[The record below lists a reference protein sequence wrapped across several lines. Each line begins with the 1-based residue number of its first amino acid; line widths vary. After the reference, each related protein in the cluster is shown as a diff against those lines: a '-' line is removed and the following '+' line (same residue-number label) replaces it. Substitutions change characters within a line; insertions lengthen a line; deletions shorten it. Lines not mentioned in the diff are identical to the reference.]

1 MDWSEPGV
9 EQVTANIFRVP
20 VPLPNDGLR
29 AVNVYALCS
38 GDGVVLVDG
47 GWAFAGS
54 LTHLETGLRQIGR
67 RLDDVRQV
75 LVTHAHRDHYTQ
87 AAALRQRRAGTQI
100 TLGEGERGNIE
111 EMIAAGRENRVT
123 RRFAAL
129 DVAGSDR
136 LIAWAADG
144 ATPVGEGWE
153 PPDVWAKDGTE
164 CVAGEVVLRVIATP
178 GHTTGHV
185 VYRDAAG
192 GLLFAGDHVLP
203 RITPS
208 IGFEAAPVRWP
219 LRDYLDSLALMLTLP
234 DTRLLPAHGPVTA
247 SVHDRV
253 RELLA
258 HHDARLRSTLRAVAD
273 GARTGYETAGRLPW
287 TRRSR
292 PLDELDAFNQCL
304 AVSETMAHL
313 DVLVLRGQLH
323 CTQREDG
330 ARRYAV
336 R

>member
-1 MDWSEPGV
+1 MDWSEPCA
-9 EQVTANIFRVP
+9 EQVAPNIFRVP

-38 GDGVVLVDG
+38 GDDVTLVDG
-47 GWAFAGS
+47 GWAFTGS
-54 LTHLETGLRQIGR
+54 LEHLEAGLRQIGR

-87 AAALRQRRAGTQI
+87 ATLLRHGRPETRI
-100 TLGEGERGNIE
+100 TLGDGERGNLE
-111 EMIAAGRENRVT
+111 ELIAAGREGRSSRSFEVLK
-123 RRFAAL
+123 A
-129 DVAGSDR
+129 AGSDR
-136 LIAWAADG
+136 LIAWAADRPSPG
-144 ATPVGEGWE
+144 DEGWQL
-153 PPDVWAKDGTE
+153 PDVWAKDGAE
-164 CVAGEVVLRVIATP
+164 CRAGEVVLRVIATP
-178 GHTTGHV
+178 GHTSGHV
-185 VYRDAAG
+185 VYRDADG

-247 SVHDRV
+247 SVHERV
-253 RELLA
+253 RELLS
-258 HHDARLRSTLRAVAD
+258 HHDVRLQATLGAVAD
-273 GARTGYETAGRLPW
+273 GAGTGWEAAGRLPW
-287 TRRSR
+287 TRRLR
-292 PLDELDAFNQCL
+292 ALDQLDLYNQGL

-313 DVLVLRGQLH
+313 DVLVLRGLLR

-330 ARRYAV
+330 V
-336 R
+336 RVYDVC